1 MRISFYGKL
10 ADLIARDLAIDE
22 AADAQS
28 VGALRRLL
36 ADRYPDARDALFAP
50 SLRICVGD
58 DLVGD
63 DHPVRAGDSV
73 DFLPVLSGG

>member
-10 ADLIARDLAIDE
+10 AELIARDLTLDE
-22 AADAQS
+22 AGGAPS
-28 VGALRRLL
+28 VGTVRRLL
-36 ADRYPDARDALFAP
+36 AERYPDARDALFAP

-58 DLVGD
+58 TLVGD